1 MLIKTTVEQ
10 IIKDEAILKIDDKI
24 SFALPLEKLPSGINK
39 GSVLTV
45 EILTEA
51 EYEEKTDKKAKDI
64 LNELLDVTP

>member
-24 SFALPLEKLPSGINK
+24 SFALPLEKLPPGINK
-39 GSVLTV
+39 GSALTV